1 MVGWQASI
9 GTSFLS
15 NKIVFNVSLDGPFAA
30 APVNPTAAQALL
42 YYPHLRG
49 ILSLAEGV
57 VPGITFDFSYDK
69 KAIASFSDLVSAQ
82 NAAIQAQVNFQSGPA
97 VISFVYKIVY
107 DPTQPSNPWT
117 VTSGLQSSISLF

>member
-1 MVGWQASI
+1 VSI
-9 GTSFLS
+9 
-15 NKIVFNVSLDGPFAA
+15 DGPFAA
-30 APVNPTAAQALL
+30 APANPTTEQALL
-42 YYPHLRG
+42 SYPHLRG

-69 KAIASFSDLVSAQ
+69 KAIATLADVIDPQ
-82 NAAIQAQVNFQSGPA
+82 NAAIQAQVNFKSGPA

-107 DPTQPSNPWT
+107 DPTQSPNQWN